1 MYKYLQISDTVAN
14 NIFLALYGI
23 IITVINWTVLSSDS
37 IREPETEFYL
47 ESVCPLECTGG
58 RRQV

>member
-47 ESVCPLECTGG
+47 
-58 RRQV
+58 